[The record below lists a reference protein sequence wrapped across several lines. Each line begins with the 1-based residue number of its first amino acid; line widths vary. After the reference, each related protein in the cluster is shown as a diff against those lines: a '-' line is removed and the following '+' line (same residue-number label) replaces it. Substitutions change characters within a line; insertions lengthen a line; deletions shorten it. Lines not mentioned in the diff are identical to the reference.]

1 MKASRIKR
9 NCRLV
14 GGEDIKMARNW
25 RQQQFGVN
33 ENLKSTRSW
42 RRQGLGDGLIR
53 NQEQSMI
60 WRRRNEGSG
69 DSKDLMA
76 VSITSQVGGAEDF
89 KAPSLLAP
97 RILRRRGFE
106 AIKDLEPTRIWRPQ
120 GIVTIGGEDSEAARN
135 CRQERFG
142 ADEDLKAARIWRGPG
157 SGGREYLESA
167 RIWSRREDLEAQR
180 IRRHQGFVGSKDVE
194 TARNWMRQPF

>member
-53 NQEQSMI
+53 NQEQS
-60 WRRRNEGSG
+60 
-69 DSKDLMA
+69 
-76 VSITSQVGGAEDF
+76 
-89 KAPSLLAP
+89 
-97 RILRRRGFE
+97 RI
-106 AIKDLEPTRIWRPQ
+106 
-120 GIVTIGGEDSEAARN
+120 
-135 CRQERFG
+135 
-142 ADEDLKAARIWRGPG
+142 
-157 SGGREYLESA
+157 
-167 RIWSRREDLEAQR
+167 
-180 IRRHQGFVGSKDVE
+180 
-194 TARNWMRQPF
+194 